1 MVKWIVTE
9 ISNCT
14 NPRVLYRLSRLW
26 IEGVEWD
33 NRSTIDRSV
42 LCEKIAQPFR
52 DPVRML
58 TNGVEL

>member
-33 NRSTIDRSV
+33 NRSTIDRSFLPMYV
-42 LCEKIAQPFR
+42 V
-52 DPVRML
+52 D
-58 TNGVEL
+58 TNKKKEN